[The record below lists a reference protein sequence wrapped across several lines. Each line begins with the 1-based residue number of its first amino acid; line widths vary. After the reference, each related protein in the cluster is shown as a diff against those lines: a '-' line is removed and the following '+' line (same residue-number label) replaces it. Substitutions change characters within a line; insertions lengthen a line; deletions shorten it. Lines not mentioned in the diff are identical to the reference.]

1 MKESYKELQDRFTQ
15 KYNELYQGYSVSF
28 RYIITALL
36 AGIEYARNRFEFFM
50 KETHSEDDFTLCKY
64 YAKVLDTYLR
74 TVDEL
79 DLGVLFVSDC
89 AVKNTWSDERNPMIV
104 ENADDYIYTPTLNS
118 ENKDPLPSTKKQTT
132 RKPDEDMADAISYG
146 LRSLDLKYAKPFHP
160 DEDLLIG
167 ITNLIFEWCE
177 VTKVESQSA
186 KYHILAE
193 LYSMMRR
200 FVMLKTP
207 KEKEYEKGNDIGN

>member
-64 YAKVLDTYLR
+64 YAKILDTYLR

-79 DLGVLFVSDC
+79 DLAVLFVSDC
-89 AVKNTWSDERNPMIV
+89 AVKNTWSEERNPMIV

-118 ENKDPLPSTKKQTT
+118 ENKDPLPLTAEQTT
-132 RKPDEDMADAISYG
+132 DKSDD
-146 LRSLDLKYAKPFHP
+146 K
-160 DEDLLIG
+160 DLLKDNSNSIIPVHIKCEG
-167 ITNLIFEWCE
+167 SILGSLPILISSWCE
-177 VTKVESQSA
+177 LNNLNKATTFHIVSELFRNMYEALESFDF
-186 KYHILAE
+186 
-193 LYSMMRR
+193 R
-200 FVMLKTP
+200 
-207 KEKEYEKGNDIGN
+207 KED